1 MTDTIIDRQEKPSR
15 LYINR
20 FGLWLFILS
29 ESMIFLALLA
39 SRLVLQ
45 GYDVPEEANQ
55 FIALAITSVLLA
67 SSGTAYLAEASAAAG
82 RSEESRRWLGWTILL
97 GLVFLVGVGF
107 EWREAFHAFRPE
119 TGFGTI
125 FFTMTGMHAFHV
137 VTGMIF
143 LGVVW
148 RRTKAGDYSPDSYW
162 PVEGAAKYWHFVDVV
177 WVFFYPALYL
187 IS

>member
-1 MTDTIIDRQEKPSR
+1 MTDTTISLHERPRLYMSR
-15 LYINR
+15 L
-20 FGLWLFILS
+20 GLWLFILS
-29 ESMIFLALLA
+29 ETMIFLALLA
-39 SRLVLQ
+39 SRLALQ
-45 GYDVPEEANQ
+45 GYQVPDEANQ
-55 FIALAITSVLLA
+55 VIALAITSVLLA

-82 RSEESRRWLGWTILL
+82 RREESSRWLAWTIVL
-97 GLVFLVGVGF
+97 GLVFLVGVGL

-119 TGFGTI
+119 TGFGTV

-137 VTGMIF
+137 LTGIVF
-143 LGVVW
+143 LWIVW
-148 RRTKAGDYSPDSYW
+148 GRTKAGTYSAGSYW